1 MIKNVFR
8 FLYEN
13 MIQCFGLLVLI
24 ATVVVMIF
32 IGIESKKMQDN
43 KEQKIADNAY
53 NQGYIDACKDFY
65 QGKLKYDLVK
75 HADGTITWERI
86 K

>member
-1 MIKNVFR
+1 MIKNIFC

-13 MIQCFGLLVLI
+13 MAMPVLI
-24 ATVVVMIF
+24 ATMVVMIF
-32 IGIESKKMQDN
+32 IVIEKMQNN
-43 KEQKIADNAY
+43 KELIIAQTAY
-53 NQGYIDACKDFY
+53 NQGYIEACKDFY

-75 HADGTITWERI
+75 HADGTITWERV

>member
-13 MIQCFGLLVLI
+13 MATCFGLLVLI
-24 ATVVVMIF
+24 AMVVVMIF
-32 IGIESKKMQDN
+32 ICIESKNMQDN
-43 KEQKIADNAY
+43 KERKIANNAY

-65 QGKLKYDLVK
+65 QCKLKYDLVK
-75 HADGTITWERI
+75 HADGTITWEKVR
-86 K
+86 